1 MLRILTAVVLL
12 VLFWTIIK
20 IAPDWVFFSVAGVVI
35 VIATWES
42 LRLADAREARPL
54 KIVAL
59 AATVGVIVSFTRA
72 EPWMSLVVS
81 LTAAC
86 LVTVVGS
93 MALRDA
99 PLAMMRSTVSTIFPV
114 MFVGVG
120 LGFALG
126 LKTFPGEEGEDLLM
140 LLLVCA
146 TALDTVAYYVGRA
159 VGRHRM
165 APVLSPNK
173 TWEGAAGGI
182 LACIGAAVLAHLW
195 FYQRLPLVHAL
206 ALGGII
212 AVAGILGDLAE
223 SMVKRAAGAK
233 DASAL
238 LPGHGG
244 VLDRIDSLLLAGP
257 VLYYYYLVFLRGAV

>member
-1 MLRILTAVVLL
+1 MLRVVTAVVLL

-20 IAPDWVFFSVAGVVI
+20 IAPDWVFFTVTGTVI
-35 VIATWES
+35 MIATWES
-42 LRLADAREARPL
+42 LRLADARGARPL

-59 AATVGVIVSFTRA
+59 AATAGVIVSFTRPL
-72 EPWMSLVVS
+72 PWMSLVVA
-81 LTAAC
+81 LTAAS
-86 LVTVVGS
+86 LVTVIGA
-93 MALRDA
+93 MAIRGD
-99 PLAMMRSTVSTIFPV
+99 PVAMMRTTVSTIFPV

-120 LGFALG
+120 LGYALG

-159 VGRHRM
+159 VGRRPL
-165 APVLSPNK
+165 APVLSPKK

-182 LACIGAAVLAHLW
+182 VACVAAAVLAHLW

-212 AVAGILGDLAE
+212 AVVGILGDLAE

-233 DASAL
+233 DASSL

-244 VLDRIDSLLLAGP
+244 VLDRIDSLLFAGP